1 MFGYGWPP
9 WCNFVYRIKTKMMGH
24 HRSERETLLLG
35 ICLLFTKRAYFIFF
49 THKLE
54 GGGIAKYIG
63 NPTLLKNSNF

>member
-1 MFGYGWPP
+1 
-9 WCNFVYRIKTKMMGH
+9 MGH